1 MLFKKIF
8 IAIIISFLFFNITSS
23 QEILII
29 NKVNDDIITN
39 IDIENEKKY
48 LLLLNNN
55 LNKLSEIEFFNLA
68 KNSLIREKIKKK
80 EVDKLFIKQ
89 NDKVENKIIENFYKK
104 LGFDKEKNFIVFLDK
119 NKIKFEDLKEKLI
132 IDALWNQLVFNNFN
146 SRVKIDNKLIEK
158 QIIEYYKSKD
168 KKFEYQLSEIVIGN
182 EKDINLK
189 KREIFKYIE
198 KFGFKIAANKY
209 SKSDTSKYGGDL
221 GWIKGTRLS
230 SKIKKKISKIK
241 IGGIS
246 EPIVVPN
253 GYLFLKIN
261 NKKEIDEKFD
271 LKKELKQQIIFEK
284 NRQLNQFSLNF
295 YKKLKKNTN
304 IHENK

>member
-1 MLFKKIF
+1 MLFKKTF
-8 IAIIISFLFFNITSS
+8 ITIIISFLFLNIINS

-29 NKVNDDIITN
+29 NKVNGDIITN

-48 LLLLNNN
+48 LLLLNSN

-68 KNSLIREKIKKK
+68 KNSLIKEKIKKK
-80 EVDKLFIKQ
+80 QLEKFFTKQ

-104 LGFDKEKNFIVFLDK
+104 LGFDKEKNFIIFLDQK
-119 NKIKFEDLKEKLI
+119 NIKFENLKEKLV
-132 IDALWNQLVFNNFN
+132 IDALWNQLIFKNFN
-146 SRVKIDNKLIEK
+146 SRVKIDSKLIKKE
-158 QIIEYYKSKD
+158 IIEYYKSKE

-182 EKDINLK
+182 EKNINLK
-189 KREIFKYIE
+189 KKEIFKYIE
-198 KFGFKIAANKY
+198 QFGFKTAANKY
-209 SKSDTSKYGGDL
+209 SKSETSKYGGDL

-241 IGGIS
+241 IGEIS

-261 NKKEIDEKFD
+261 DKKEIDEKFD
-271 LKKELKQQIIFEK
+271 LKKELKQQIVFEK

>member
-1 MLFKKIF
+1 MLFKKTF

-132 IDALWNQLVFNNFN
+132 IDALWNQLVFKNFN

-168 KKFEYQLSEIVIGN
+168 KKF
-182 EKDINLK
+182 
-189 KREIFKYIE
+189 
-198 KFGFKIAANKY
+198 
-209 SKSDTSKYGGDL
+209 
-221 GWIKGTRLS
+221 
-230 SKIKKKISKIK
+230 
-241 IGGIS
+241 
-246 EPIVVPN
+246 
-253 GYLFLKIN
+253 
-261 NKKEIDEKFD
+261 
-271 LKKELKQQIIFEK
+271 
-284 NRQLNQFSLNF
+284 
-295 YKKLKKNTN
+295 
-304 IHENK
+304 